1 MKHGRDTKGVVHA
14 SDVAGHDDAQGT
26 PLPTHPAVFGHVFF
40 FFFLADLHRHG
51 YDSGRFVL
59 NWANLGRIGRNCR
72 NRRFRTKFKKKK
84 KRCKTHRLKL
94 ILKTLLQPIS
104 HKHQTSTAS
113 PLTSSLTR
121 LCAHCSVCSLPL
133 SHLPCISDCET
144 LSHSALS
151 QLTHFSSFFLQL
163 SLTHS

>member
-26 PLPTHPAVFGHVFF
+26 PLPTHPAVFGHVVF

-84 KRCKTHRLKL
+84 KKVQNSSFEINIKNPTSAHFTQTPNFNCLSSHFVSHSSLCS
-94 ILKTLLQPIS
+94 LLS
-104 HKHQTSTAS
+104 VLSASVSS
-113 PLTSSLTR
+113 PLYL
-121 LCAHCSVCSLPL
+121 
-133 SHLPCISDCET
+133 
-144 LSHSALS
+144 
-151 QLTHFSSFFLQL
+151 
-163 SLTHS
+163 